1 MPREHICRLEVRGY
15 ELDSYKHVNHAVYL
29 SYLEHARWKFLQDA
43 GVLREDLDRWQR
55 WPVIAHA
62 DVSYLRPTFIGDQL
76 EIRSQVV
83 EHGRAHF
90 IVSQTILRADEPV
103 LRARMRA
110 VIVNEKG
117 RPTEAPAEIRRL
129 WEDTP

>member
-29 SYLEHARWKFLQDA
+29 SYLEHARWKLLQDA
-43 GVLREDLDRWQR
+43 GILRDDLDRWQR

-62 DVSYLRPTFIGDQL
+62 DVTYLKPTFIGDAL
-76 EIRSQVV
+76 EVRSEVI
-83 EHGRAHF
+83 EHGRTYF
-90 IVSQTILRADEPV
+90 VVGQTIARDGTPV
-103 LRARMRA
+103 LRARMRV

-117 RPTEAPAEIRRL
+117 RPAEAPPEIRRL
-129 WEDTP
+129 WEGAP